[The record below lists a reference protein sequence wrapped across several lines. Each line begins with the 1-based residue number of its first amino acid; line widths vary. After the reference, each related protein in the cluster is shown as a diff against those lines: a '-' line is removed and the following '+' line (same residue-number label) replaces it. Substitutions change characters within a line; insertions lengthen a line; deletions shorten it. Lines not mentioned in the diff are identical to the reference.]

1 MSTLSY
7 LGQMLKSKTVWLGIF
22 ATILPYVGY
31 YFTEQLTLA
40 AAITNSAVG
49 IAVIVLRLITTQ
61 PISAK

>member
-1 MSTLSY
+1 MTTLNYSE
-7 LGQMLKSKTVWLGIF
+7 QMLKSKTVWLGIC

-40 AAITNSAVG
+40 AAITNSVVG